1 MKKKLLT
8 ERFQQLAGIKPL
20 YEQLGPRMSNPRPT
34 GPSDDNARP
43 DINSKTLLDLIARD
57 LKFSPMYQ
65 EEYKLT
71 FEEAV
76 KIMDLAIE
84 IGGDDYGGQ
93 NALQDYI
100 HDGEL

>member
-1 MKKKLLT
+1 MAKQLLK
-8 ERFQQLAGIKPL
+8 ERFQELAGIKS
-20 YEQLGPRMSNPRPT
+20 LGEE
-34 GPSDDNARP
+34 DNGRFEK